1 VAIFIAM
8 ETTCSK
14 CGLNPPYN
22 RYSKQCLECK
32 KKYNYEWRKQKG
44 VTEHEKVKMQ
54 NYYYSN
60 RERLIKYATDYN
72 QSNPDK
78 VKVYRSKPSDKKKKM
93 SRIYSLLHNV
103 LKSKD
108 KTKNSK
114 TEELLGY
121 TAKKL
126 RDHLNNFNSDW
137 DGMHIDHKIPVD
149 WFDDNTPL
157 HIINHLDNLWLV
169 ESKYNLEKQA
179 RWCNFPSKEYLEIA
193 KQYLISYDITG
204 TNSNISEEK
213 L

>member
-1 VAIFIAM
+1 M

-22 RYSKQCLECK
+22 HYSRQCVECR

-44 VTEHEKVKMQ
+44 ITEHEKVKMQ

-60 RERLIKYATDYN
+60 REKLIKYATDWGKA
-72 QSNPDK
+72 NPDK
-78 VKVYRSKPSDKKKKM
+78 VRINNNKPSDKKKKM
-93 SRIYSLLHNV
+93 GRIYSLITNV

-108 KTKNSK
+108 KIKNSK
-114 TEELLGY
+114 TKELLGY
-121 TAKKL
+121 TAKEL
-126 RDHLNNFNSDW
+126 RNHLNTFSDDW
-137 DGMHIDHKIPVD
+137 SGMHVDHKIPVS

-157 HIINHLDNLWLV
+157 SIINHLDNLWLV

-179 RWCNFPSKEYLEIA
+179 KWCNIPSKEYLETA
-193 KQYLISYDITG
+193 KQYLTGYDITR
-204 TNSNISEEK
+204 TNINIQKKE

>member
-1 VAIFIAM
+1 M

-22 RYSKQCLECK
+22 HYSRQCVECR

-44 VTEHEKVKMQ
+44 VTEHEKVKME

-60 RERLIKYATDYN
+60 REKLIKYATDYN
-72 QSNPDK
+72 QAN
-78 VKVYRSKPSDKKKKM
+78 PSDKKKKM

-126 RDHLNNFNSDW
+126 RDHLNNFNNDW

-204 TNSNISEEK
+204 TNINISEEK